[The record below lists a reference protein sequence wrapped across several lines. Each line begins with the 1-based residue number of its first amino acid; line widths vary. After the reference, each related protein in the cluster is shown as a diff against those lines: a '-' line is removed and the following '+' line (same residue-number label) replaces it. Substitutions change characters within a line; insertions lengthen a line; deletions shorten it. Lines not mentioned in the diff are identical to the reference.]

1 MISLT
6 NKNIKLFFTI
16 FFLIINFNAHSI
28 EIKPIASINS
38 NLITSYDLYI
48 EIQTLSIISGR
59 KIQINEHRDIISKII
74 DEKIKELETKNIN
87 IERDKDQIERRYNSV
102 INKLPTEIP
111 HIEEIKSNIK
121 QKIVNSVRWNTLI
134 LSTFRNKLEINSKE
148 VDEMMKNQ
156 NIDKKNIEEI
166 IISQKNK
173 KLNAISKKY
182 FNELKRKYYIKYF

>member
-1 MISLT
+1 MV
-6 NKNIKLFFTI
+6 
-16 FFLIINFNAHSI
+16 NFNAHSI

-48 EIQTLSIISGR
+48 EIQTLSIISGK
-59 KIQINEHRDIISKII
+59 KIEINEQRNIISKII
-74 DEKIKELETKNIN
+74 DEKIKEFETKNIN

-121 QKIVNSVRWNTLI
+121 QKIVNSVKWNTLI
-134 LSTFRNKLEINSKE
+134 LGTFRNKLEINSKE

-156 NIDKKNIEEI
+156 NIDNKNIEEI